1 MATHRNKR
9 VKVRINPTEKGMPK
23 RIFDFHINPQNVS
36 YRELG
41 RRDSDRNIPWIRIVG
56 TALVYK
62 EVEDLPDS
70 VGARTVDILLDSF
83 DELLR
88 KQRFTISLLQRGL
101 GVRRSDEEVT
111 KLRVLSWRSL
121 VSLGLR
127 GKW

>member
-1 MATHRNKR
+1 VTHRNKR
-9 VKVRINPTEKGMPK
+9 VKVKIRAATTGMPRREFDLRINP
-23 RIFDFHINPQNVS
+23 QAVS

-41 RRDSDRNIPWIRIVG
+41 RRDSDRDIPWIRIVG
-56 TALVYK
+56 TALIYK
-62 EVEDLPDS
+62 EIEDLPDS
-70 VGARTVDILLDSF
+70 ISARTVDILLDAF

-101 GVRRSDEEVT
+101 GIRRSEEEVT

-121 VSLGLR
+121 ISLGLR